1 MLAPRRCRP
10 HTSPVARL
18 FLSIAKLE
26 SWSTE
31 GKVTVEG
38 NRLFLTESGRAFD
51 LRPAVYFDRVAG
63 NDTDPHDL
71 LGKVKDEDELAAM
84 GADHMA
90 SSVIY
95 VDTAYDVV
103 GGFVGMPEH

>member
-1 MLAPRRCRP
+1 MLAPRALRP
-10 HTSPVARL
+10 QNFPVARL

-26 SWSTE
+26 SWSVE

-38 NRLFLTESGRAFD
+38 NRLFLTDSGRAFD
-51 LRPAVYFDRVAG
+51 LTPAVYFDRVAG

-71 LGKVKDEDELAAM
+71 LGKVKDEQELAAM

-103 GGFVGMPEH
+103 AGYLGTPGH